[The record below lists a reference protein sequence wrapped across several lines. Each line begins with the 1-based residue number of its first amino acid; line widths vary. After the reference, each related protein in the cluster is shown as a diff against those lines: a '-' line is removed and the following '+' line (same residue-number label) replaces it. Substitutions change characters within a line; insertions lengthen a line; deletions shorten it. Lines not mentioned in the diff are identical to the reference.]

1 MLNKLSPSHLWGYFE
16 QITQVPRRSKH
27 EEKILEYL
35 KNFARENGQSFV
47 QDSVGNIVI
56 YAPATAGYEN
66 SEPVIL
72 QSHVDM
78 VCEKNSDVEF
88 DFDNDPLK
96 IYIEDGYVKAHGTT
110 LGADCGIGMATALA
124 LLSDKTI
131 ERPALEALFTVD
143 EETGLSGADGLDFS
157 MLHSKRLINLDSED
171 DGELFVGCAGGK
183 DTVGRFDLEYRP
195 SPRGVVAINIAIS
208 GLKGGHSGD
217 DINKQR
223 ANAVVLL
230 CRFLFENFNN
240 FNMNLSHIDAG
251 GLRNAIAR
259 EANAF
264 ITIQKSTLPY
274 FEEYFAK
281 FVADVKNEYRVSEP
295 DMNIRY
301 DIADVVPNQIVE
313 RSLFLAVIT
322 SVYTMPCGVMAFS
335 QDLPGFVESS
345 TNVASIKIKD
355 EFIEVTTSQRS
366 SLDSKKEYIANI
378 VMEIFEGCG
387 AEVEQSKG
395 YPGWSPNAE
404 SALLESFKSSY
415 RNMFKDDIK
424 VKVVHAGL
432 ECGLFLEKSPR
443 LDMVSVGPT
452 IRNAHSPLE
461 MLEISTVEK
470 FWNLM
475 VDVLKNMR

>member
-16 QITQVPRRSKH
+16 QITTVPRRSKH

-78 VCEKNSDVEF
+78 VCEKNSDVDF
-88 DFDNDPLK
+88 DFDKDPINL
-96 IYIEDGYVKAHGTT
+96 YIEDGYVKAKGTT

-143 EETGLSGADGLDFS
+143 EETGMTGAEGLDLS
-157 MLHSKRLINLDSED
+157 MLHSTRLINLDSED

-183 DTVGRFDLEYRP
+183 DTIGRFPLELRP
-195 SPRGVVAINIAIS
+195 SPRGMVAINIAIN
-208 GLKGGHSGD
+208 GLRGGHSGD
-217 DINKQR
+217 DINKQH
-223 ANAVVLL
+223 ASAVVLL

-259 EANAF
+259 EAVAS

-274 FEEYFAK
+274 FEEYFGK
-281 FVADVKNEYRVSEP
+281 FVADVKSEYRVSEP
-295 DMNIRY
+295 NLNICY
-301 DIADVVPNQIVE
+301 DIADQLPNQIVE
-313 RSLFLAVIT
+313 RSLFLAVVT
-322 SVYTMPCGVMAFS
+322 SVYTMPYGVMAFS
-335 QDLPGFVESS
+335 QDLPSFVETS
-345 TNVASIKIKD
+345 TNVASIKMKD
-355 EFIEVTTSQRS
+355 EYIEVVTSQRS
-366 SLDSKKEYIANI
+366 SLTSKRDYIANI

-404 SALLESFKSSY
+404 SDLLGRFKESYKRLFGEQ
-415 RNMFKDDIK
+415 IK
-424 VKVVHAGL
+424 VKSVHAGL
-432 ECGLFLEKSPR
+432 ECGLFFEKSPN

-470 FWNLM
+470 FWSLI
-475 VDVLKNMR
+475 VDLLKNMK